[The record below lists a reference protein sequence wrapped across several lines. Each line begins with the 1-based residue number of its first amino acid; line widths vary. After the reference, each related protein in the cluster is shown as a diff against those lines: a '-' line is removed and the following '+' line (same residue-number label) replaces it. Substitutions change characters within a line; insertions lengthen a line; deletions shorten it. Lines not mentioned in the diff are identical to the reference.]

1 MVAADA
7 GALPSTAAGFCATP
21 EEEVAGVPPCT
32 VASSCTA
39 WEALP
44 TTAASPAGAGTSAP
58 ARVAPKELTF
68 DTPIENLCPVH
79 KDYVKSTQWTLA
91 SSGAAWVLDDES
103 CLRDFKPGPVEP
115 PQFGRRGA
123 RTSGAKA
130 STAQP
135 PSSASSDQPYA
146 AALRAQKGTPVAPRH
161 QHLPLAP
168 SRAPLAQS
176 GGPFPKQAKASPSVP
191 VPPGGETQEPTAS
204 ARSPPPAI
212 DGADDSASAPAAP
225 SALGSLAADAVSL
238 AGEAPAPAPSASPM
252 PLHHR

>member
-1 MVAADA
+1 MHGGMPATSSSGVAQELAVVLGSAPASAATMDGQA
-7 GALPSTAAGFCATP
+7 SPS
-21 EEEVAGVPPCT
+21 
-32 VASSCTA
+32 

-79 KDYVKSTQWTLA
+79 KDYVKSTRWTLA

-123 RTSGAKA
+123 YTSGAKA

-135 PSSASSDQPYA
+135 PSSASSV
-146 AALRAQKGTPVAPRH
+146 LVAPPAPPHPEYVAVLRK
-161 QHLPLAP
+161 LKNTAVAP
-168 SRAPLAQS
+168 SPRPMRQL
-176 GGPFPKQAKASPSVP
+176 P
-191 VPPGGETQEPTAS
+191 
-204 ARSPPPAI
+204 
-212 DGADDSASAPAAP
+212 
-225 SALGSLAADAVSL
+225 
-238 AGEAPAPAPSASPM
+238 PAPSGAP
-252 PLHHR
+252 PLPPAKAE